1 MHVSTYVISKQLQ
14 FRISLISKLV
24 KKKLIHR
31 ECAKKELNMGN
42 NAEIDPTF
50 KDSIPHPMRKHK
62 TEVIVDPEWEEEV
75 PTYDP
80 TAVAKERPVLR
91 LMQNMTRKERIEGRM
106 AERERLRSLEES
118 EENKR
123 RPPEPVPKPE
133 PEVRKTISLRRPGTQ
148 NIDNAG
154 EKEEYKSRSEIL
166 QTLAKKAT
174 SSHQLTNGESAY
186 DKYLSMKMGKG
197 CLIDDE

>member
-1 MHVSTYVISKQLQ
+1 MVPSYPEGRNCVPRKVHIVTIISEIPINLFYINMHVSTYVISKQLQ

-106 AERERLRSLEES
+106 AERERLRSLEVLHA
-118 EENKR
+118 R
-123 RPPEPVPKPE
+123 
-133 PEVRKTISLRRPGTQ
+133 
-148 NIDNAG
+148 
-154 EKEEYKSRSEIL
+154 L
-166 QTLAKKAT
+166 Q
-174 SSHQLTNGESAY
+174 
-186 DKYLSMKMGKG
+186 LS
-197 CLIDDE
+197 